1 MDSLVLLLAGT
12 DKVIDGIPQTTLALL
27 AMTSTKAQYCGFTKF
42 GNNKLV
48 RREFKGDLIEYN

>member
-1 MDSLVLLLAGT
+1 MLLLAGT